1 MVKNSKESLGSGV
14 ELRPAETSGEAGRQS
29 LLEKLA
35 ERTVLQ
41 AEALAQEITDNAR
54 LESEAEGIK
63 VLAEYSQ
70 QAKAEAQQ
78 TIELAERRSET
89 LRNEAIAKA
98 HSKSEEILG
107 KSQSEGQ
114 EILDKAQSEG
124 QEILDKAQFEGQEIL
139 DRARQEALAI
149 INASQAR
156 ANSTE
161 SNATLKAEFIIKQTT
176 QSVADGIRS
185 AVMEVCNNLLP
196 TLDEL
201 GKEVP
206 EDAVSD
212 HVERAAFTG
221 TEIPR
226 DASSNGTEENHSPPY
241 PARTDAQSSDRPS
254 ARKAKSS
261 ARTNE
266 QRGG

>member
-1 MVKNSKESLGSGV
+1 MMVKISQESLRPEV
-14 ELRPAETSGEAGRQS
+14 EPPPGGTSGEAGRQS

-54 LESEAEGIK
+54 RESEAEGIK
-63 VLAEYSQ
+63 VLAEYSE
-70 QAKAEAQQ
+70 QAKAEARQ

-89 LRNEAIAKA
+89 LINEAIAKA
-98 HSKSEEILG
+98 HAKSEEILG
-107 KSQSEGQ
+107 KAQSEGQ
-114 EILDKAQSEG
+114 QVLGKAQSEG
-124 QEILDKAQFEGQEIL
+124 QEVLGKAH
-139 DRARQEALAI
+139 QEALAI

-161 SNATLKAEFIIKQTT
+161 TNATLKAEFIIKQTT

-185 AVMEVCNNLLP
+185 AVLEICNNLLP

-206 EDAVSD
+206 EDAVAD
-212 HVERAAFTG
+212 HVERAAV
-221 TEIPR
+221 TETVMAR
-226 DASSNGTEENHSPPY
+226 DVRSNGTEENHSPADD

-254 ARKAKSS
+254 GRKAKSS
-261 ARTNE
+261 TRTHE
-266 QRGG
+266 QRGD

>member
-1 MVKNSKESLGSGV
+1 MVKNSKESLGPGV

-89 LRNEAIAKA
+89 LRNAAIAKA

-107 KSQSEGQ
+107 KS
-114 EILDKAQSEG
+114 QSEG

-201 GKEVP
+201 RKEVP

-212 HVERAAFTG
+212 HVERAAVTG
-221 TEIPR
+221 TEILR